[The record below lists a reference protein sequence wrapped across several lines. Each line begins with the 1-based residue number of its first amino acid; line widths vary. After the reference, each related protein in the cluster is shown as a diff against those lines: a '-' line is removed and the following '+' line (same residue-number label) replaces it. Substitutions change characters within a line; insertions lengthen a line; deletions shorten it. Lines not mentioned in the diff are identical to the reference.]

1 LSGDARLV
9 YRRRMTRSSAPFAL
23 ALATLA
29 LPSTLAL
36 AGCGGGDPLSR
47 IESTYD
53 RMVND
58 LCSRCPAATGS
69 STEAECRA
77 AGAANNPFSGAQ
89 WDCQR
94 GVYQRFPNELGPQLR
109 LHLAHRDVLRVVHA
123 QRDRELPADVREH
136 HGLQRSAQRRHP
148 GVPAARLD
156 HGDDRALGLL
166 RGLTPFTRTSGR
178 NASAHAAGV
187 ARLAGDAGAS

>member
-1 LSGDARLV
+1 
-9 YRRRMTRSSAPFAL
+9 MTRSSAPFAL

-94 GVYQRFPNELGPQLR
+94 GVYQRFPNELGPYYDCISR
-109 LHLAHRDVLRVVHA
+109 TVTSY
-123 QRDRELPADVREH
+123 ESCM
-136 HGLQRSAQRRHP
+136 RSATASCP
-148 GVPAARLD
+148 P
-156 HGDDRALGLL
+156 
-166 RGLTPFTRTSGR
+166 TSESITACNDQL
-178 NASAHAAGV
+178 NAGIQACPRPDSIMATTELSACFA
-187 ARLAGDAGAS
+187 D